1 MLRLPEDKRL
11 HFKAPFG
18 VLYPDIRSIL
28 HNLAGK
34 TIYTVGDVVTF
45 NLVQSG
51 IIPAIAIVDG
61 QSMREPFIGPPGDF
75 RRCYRARNP
84 SGTLTSELLEVIQK
98 AIDVPDT
105 LIFVE
110 GEEDL
115 AVIPLVLAAPLG
127 TIILYGQPGEG
138 VVFCDVTPIAKQK
151 AREMLSHF
159 VEVVD

>member
-1 MLRLPEDKRL
+1 MLRLPQDKRL

-18 VLYPDIRSIL
+18 VLYPDIGSIL
-28 HNLAGK
+28 HTLEGK

-45 NLVQSG
+45 NLVRSG
-51 IIPAIAIVDG
+51 IVPAIAIIDG
-61 QSMREPFIGPPGDF
+61 HSMREPFIGSPGDF
-75 RRCYRARNP
+75 PRCYQARNP
-84 SGTLTSELLEVIQK
+84 SGTLTKELFSAIQK
-98 AIDVPDT
+98 AIEAPDA

-115 AVIPLVLAAPLG
+115 AVIPLILNAPLG

-138 VVFCDVTPIAKQK
+138 VVLCEVTRKTKQK

-159 VEVVD
+159 VEIVD